1 MASPAASRLY
11 SDSPQTLSFLSPLM
25 FFYFSKKENFFHQD
39 TKTFVN
45 LKQSEM
51 FCPTVRRAVEGMRKW
66 GGGTTWA
73 RRRRG
78 KEESKAFGAEGS

>member
-1 MASPAASRLY
+1 MASPAASRFY
-11 SDSPQTLSFLSPLM
+11 SDSPQTFLVSADVFL
-25 FFYFSKKENFFHQD
+25 FLKKKKIFHQD

-78 KEESKAFGAEGS
+78 KEESRAFGAEGS